1 MKNRCYNTKDKRF
14 HLWGGRN
21 ITVCDAWKN
30 NFMAFYSYM
39 GDPPP
44 NTSLDR
50 IDNNRGYEPGN
61 VRWATPSEQS
71 NNLRT
76 TKTID
81 LLGVSKTITEWAS
94 EFGCSRDAIKLRL
107 RRGQTIEHIA
117 KAFGYGRP

>member
-1 MKNRCYNTKDKRF
+1 MKNRCYNTQDKKF
-14 HLWGGRN
+14 YLWGGRG

-30 NFMAFYSYM
+30 DFMAFYNYM

-50 IDNNRGYEPGN
+50 IDNNQGYEPGN
-61 VRWATPSEQS
+61 VRWATPSEQA

-76 TKTID
+76 TKTIN

-94 EFGCSRDAIKLRL
+94 EFRCSRDAIKLRL

-117 KAFGYGRP
+117 KAFGYGCP